1 MKEKQVKTFQKTV
14 LGFYRASGRDFSWRH
29 TTDPY
34 HILVSEIMLQQTQVK
49 RVEEKYPEFIK
60 RFPTVSKLARA
71 HIQSVLKMWQGMGYN
86 RRALNL
92 HKAAQKIVKDYG
104 GIIPKRT
111 EELVA
116 LPGVGPSTAGG
127 VLAYAYNTPVV
138 FIETNIRRVFIHH
151 FFPKQESVSD
161 NELLPY
167 IEQTLDH
174 DNPRQ
179 WYWALMDYGT
189 HLSSVT
195 VNPNRRSK
203 HYSRQ
208 SAFEGSVRQVRGE
221 ILRQSLAGSYD
232 PDVIAARLQK
242 TPKEVGE
249 IEKEMRKEGLIA

>member
-1 MKEKQVKTFQKTV
+1 MKEKQIRAFQKTI
-14 LGFYRASGRDFSWRH
+14 LDFYRTSGRDFSWRR
-29 TTDPY
+29 TIDPY

-71 HIQSVLKMWQGMGYN
+71 HTQSVLKVWQGMGYN

-92 HKAAQKIVKDYG
+92 HKAAQKIVKEHG
-104 GIIPKRT
+104 GIVPKT
-111 EELVA
+111 MEKLVA
-116 LPGVGPSTAGG
+116 LPGVGLSTAGG
-127 VLAYAYNTPVV
+127 VLAYAYNIPVV
-138 FIETNIRRVFIHH
+138 FIETNIRRVYIHH
-151 FFPKQESVSD
+151 FFPEQESIPD
-161 NELLPY
+161 NALLPY
-167 IEQTLDH
+167 IEQTLDRN
-174 DNPRQ
+174 NPRQ

-189 HLSSVT
+189 HLSSIT

-203 HYSRQ
+203 HYSQQ
-208 SAFEGSVRQVRGE
+208 STFEGSVRQVRGE

-232 PDVIAARLQK
+232 PDVIAARLRK